1 MSADQKRNE
10 LARIKREMVA
20 AHIADDGE
28 RLRELS
34 AEKQAWKKKNFCVD
48 CGLPCRG
55 FRCMGHN
62 IINRFYARRIAAS
75 LALLFLVAGC
85 STQRPLPTIDLPEGT
100 KLILPSLMEAE
111 NIRTIFPVDS
121 EHYSKIVELPR
132 GYQLTPQRNERH

>member
-1 MSADQKRNE
+1 MQLLSTRSANRTF
-10 LARIKREMVA
+10 ARVLGRAIRSL
-20 AHIADDGE
+20 G
-28 RLRELS
+28 
-34 AEKQAWKKKNFCVD
+34 
-48 CGLPCRG
+48 
-55 FRCMGHN
+55 
-62 IINRFYARRIAAS
+62 IAAS